1 MQEHKT
7 RLQDILS
14 YKEHSKLSLA
24 TSDEYDACLD
34 IWVDAFAAE
43 KPNDLF
49 VWMVDDDAI
58 DDRERTR
65 RMRLQMRFM
74 LMYVTR
80 PLVSRGLT
88 VCVRDS
94 RGHITAAAALS
105 PPGTQNA
112 KSIYDIPWRVA
123 NLVACGLPPS
133 LTNMWKWGV
142 IPERKLTA
150 YNAVEEAG
158 SRLVQKV
165 GPAWYLQSIG
175 VSPELRGTGQGS
187 LILGAL
193 CAFADETRSLLYL
206 DCSEALVCLYTRFGF
221 QTEECV
227 ELKVDGCS
235 KSMPQYIMLR
245 KPNE

>member
-34 IWVDAFAAE
+34 VWVDAFAAE

-49 VWMVDDDAI
+49 VWMVEDDAI
-58 DDRERTR
+58 DDREQTR
-65 RMRLQMRFM
+65 RMRLQMRVM
-74 LMYVTR
+74 LI
-80 PLVSRGLT
+80 
-88 VCVRDS
+88 CVRDS

-123 NLVACGLPPS
+123 NVVACGLPPS
-133 LTNMWKWGV
+133 LTNMWKWGF

-193 CAFADETRSLLYL
+193 CAFADETRSPLYL
-206 DCSEALVCLYTRFGF
+206 DCSEALVRLYTRFGF

-227 ELKVDGCS
+227 ELRVDGCS
-235 KSMPQYIMLR
+235 KSLTQYLMLR